1 MSIPVIAIDGP
12 SGSGKGTV
20 SRLLAERLGWHLL
33 DSGAL
38 YRILALAAE
47 RRGIDG
53 AEAVAA
59 LAPALDVRFAL
70 AADGSEQV
78 LLEGQDVTRDI
89 RLESTGNA
97 ASRIAAEPAVRAA
110 LVELQ
115 HAFRQ
120 APGLVADGRDMGTV
134 IFPAADLKVFLT
146 ASAEERARRR
156 HKQLNEKGKSAKFAD
171 LYRDIAERD
180 ARDASRAISPLK
192 PADDAVVLDTTELDV
207 DAVIARVLELAR
219 QRGLQPDKQGNP

>member
-1 MSIPVIAIDGP
+1 MMDVPVIAIDGP

-20 SRLLAERLGWHLL
+20 SRVVAERLGWHLL

-38 YRILALAAE
+38 YRILALAAG
-47 RRGIDG
+47 RRGI
-53 AEAVAA
+53 AEPEAVAA
-59 LAPALDVRFAL
+59 LAPELDIRFAVAGGEEQIL
-70 AADGSEQV
+70 LDGR
-78 LLEGQDVTRDI
+78 DVTREI
-89 RLESTGNA
+89 RLETTGNA

-110 LVELQ
+110 LVDLQ
-115 HAFRQ
+115 HAFRR

-156 HKQLNEKGKSAKFAD
+156 HKQLNEKGKSANFAD

-180 ARDASRAISPLK
+180 ARDASRAVSPLK
-192 PADDAVVLDTTELDV
+192 PAEDAEVVDTTDLDV
-207 DAVIARVLELAR
+207 DAVIARVLELAHR
-219 QRGLQPDKQGNP
+219 RGFAPGRE